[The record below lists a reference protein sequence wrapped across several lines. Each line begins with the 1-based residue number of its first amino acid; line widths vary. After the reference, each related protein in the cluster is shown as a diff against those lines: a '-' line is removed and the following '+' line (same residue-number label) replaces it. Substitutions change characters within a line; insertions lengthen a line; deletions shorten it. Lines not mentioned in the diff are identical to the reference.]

1 MIIIN
6 HGLGHPGL
14 GIMVILVILVQIFI
28 KVIMVTIVIMVIMIT
43 IVIMVIMF
51 TIVIMVIMVKQV
63 DKGVHGHH
71 HQPPPVSNGVDQAI
85 KEVD

>member
-43 IVIMVIMF
+43 IVIMVIM
-51 TIVIMVIMVKQV
+51 VKQV

>member
-6 HGLGHPGL
+6 HGLGLPGL

-43 IVIMVIMF
+43 IVIMVIM
-51 TIVIMVIMVKQV
+51 VKQV

>member
-14 GIMVILVILVQIFI
+14 GIMVILVIMVQIFI
-28 KVIMVTIVIMVIMIT
+28 KVIMVTIVIMVIMI
-43 IVIMVIMF
+43 

-71 HQPPPVSNGVDQAI
+71 HQPPPVSNGVDQAL

>member
-14 GIMVILVILVQIFI
+14 GIMVILVSLVQIFI

-43 IVIMVIMF
+43 IVM
-51 TIVIMVIMVKQV
+51 MVIMVKQV

>member
-28 KVIMVTIVIMVIMIT
+28 KVIMIT
-43 IVIMVIMF
+43 IVM
-51 TIVIMVIMVKQV
+51 MVIMVKQV

-85 KEVD
+85 KEVG

>member
-14 GIMVILVILVQIFI
+14 GIMVILVIMVQIFI

-43 IVIMVIMF
+43 IVM
-51 TIVIMVIMVKQV
+51 MVIMVKQV

>member
-1 MIIIN
+1 MVMIIIN

-43 IVIMVIMF
+43 IVIMVIM
-51 TIVIMVIMVKQV
+51 VKQV

>member
-1 MIIIN
+1 MVMIIIN

-14 GIMVILVILVQIFI
+14 GIMVILVIMVQIFI
-28 KVIMVTIVIMVIMIT
+28 KVIMVTIVIMVIMI
-43 IVIMVIMF
+43 

>member
-43 IVIMVIMF
+43 IVIMVIM
-51 TIVIMVIMVKQV
+51 VKQV

-71 HQPPPVSNGVDQAI
+71 HQPPSVSNGVDQAI

>member
-14 GIMVILVILVQIFI
+14 GIMVILVIMVQIFI
-28 KVIMVTIVIMVIMIT
+28 KVIMVTIVIMVIMI
-43 IVIMVIMF
+43 

>member
-1 MIIIN
+1 MVMIIIN

-14 GIMVILVILVQIFI
+14 GIMVILVIMVQIFI
-28 KVIMVTIVIMVIMIT
+28 K
-43 IVIMVIMF
+43 
-51 TIVIMVIMVKQV
+51 VIMVKQV

>member
-14 GIMVILVILVQIFI
+14 GILVILVIMVQIFI
-28 KVIMVTIVIMVIMIT
+28 KVIMVTIVIMVIMI
-43 IVIMVIMF
+43 